1 MITVIRYSAYE
12 MRVAGA
18 TNVYTYTE
26 LNPYVVKRV
35 LSAIKHGAEGRAWN
49 LLKKY
54 PCTKESIDA
63 YLQRLRG
70 TEATVPV

>member
-12 MRVAGA
+12 MRVASNA
-18 TNVYTYTE
+18 VYTYTE
-26 LNPYVVKRV
+26 LNPYIVKRV
-35 LSAIKHGAEGRAWN
+35 LSAIKHGAEGRAWQ

-70 TEATVPV
+70 TEAALPV